1 MVPVASGVPSP
12 KSTVYWRGR
21 PVGSEAVTK
30 SDVAKGAVPVEVE
43 RDACRGTAVVLTSTG
58 RPESVQLWAL
68 PNGSVKYTVV
78 ESVAGPCVRSPV
90 NSVVFQVP
98 SGDGL

>member
-30 SDVAKGAVPVEVE
+30 SDVAKGAVPVEV
-43 RDACRGTAVVLTSTG
+43 
-58 RPESVQLWAL
+58 
-68 PNGSVKYTVV
+68 V
-78 ESVAGPCVRSPV
+78 EGMPAEEPPWC
-90 NSVVFQVP
+90 
-98 SGDGL
+98 